1 MLDIISLTRI
11 KTKLSSIRWRLSIAY
26 LLIIGVAFSVV
37 GVSLFQLVG
46 EYLFNQRIKEDQR
59 FAESLAE
66 QLREPLDRMDAAALL
81 RLSQEA
87 CADGGG
93 QADV

>member
-1 MLDIISLTRI
+1 M
-11 KTKLSSIRWRLSIAY
+11 SSIRWRLSIAY
-26 LLIIGVAFSVV
+26 LLIICVAFSVV

-87 CADGGG
+87 
-93 QADV
+93 